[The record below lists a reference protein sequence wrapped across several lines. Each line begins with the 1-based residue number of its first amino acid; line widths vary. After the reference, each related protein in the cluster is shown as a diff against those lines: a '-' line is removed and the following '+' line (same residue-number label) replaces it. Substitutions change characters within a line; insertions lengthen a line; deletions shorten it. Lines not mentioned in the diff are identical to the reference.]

1 MPSAAAPISMHVGHF
16 RVACAMR
23 CSCDEGNC
31 PMENQMASMLTPRL
45 FRSPASCGSPAA
57 ARGFTRKSRAQEMV
71 TAAAVRP
78 RLRLVVCAPP
88 AGLATHDAPMPIL
101 DRELASQLDVE
112 RYAPAEAARRL
123 RTWVSATQPTLL
135 LLRDGGIVAVAVGV
149 LSRLELERLIRHAL
163 L

>member
-1 MPSAAAPISMHVGHF
+1 MPV
-16 RVACAMR
+16 
-23 CSCDEGNC
+23 
-31 PMENQMASMLTPRL
+31 
-45 FRSPASCGSPAA
+45 
-57 ARGFTRKSRAQEMV
+57 
-71 TAAAVRP
+71 
-78 RLRLVVCAPP
+78 
-88 AGLATHDAPMPIL
+88 L
-101 DRELASQLDVE
+101 DRELASRLDVE